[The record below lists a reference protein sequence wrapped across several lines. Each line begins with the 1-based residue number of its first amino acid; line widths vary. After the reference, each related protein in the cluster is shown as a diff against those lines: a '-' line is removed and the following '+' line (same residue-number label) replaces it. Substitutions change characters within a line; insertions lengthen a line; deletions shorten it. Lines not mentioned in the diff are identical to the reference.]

1 MFQNYGANSEMFIF
15 PYNCTL
21 LMWWSDKFEYSVGRV
36 SDFRFWGSRL
46 EFWSGSSLFFS
57 YSYTSLIITVYM
69 IIFAPVLFSPQ
80 LANLEL
86 AQKKLC
92 LKRDNMRHCIHP
104 VLSLPL
110 TMRAKK
116 AKIKWEG
123 IFPSVQYVI
132 KQGNVHN

>member
-1 MFQNYGANSEMFIF
+1 
-15 PYNCTL
+15 
-21 LMWWSDKFEYSVGRV
+21 
-36 SDFRFWGSRL
+36 
-46 EFWSGSSLFFS
+46 
-57 YSYTSLIITVYM
+57 M

-123 IFPSVQYVI
+123 IFPCVQYVI
-132 KQGNVHN
+132 K